1 MFVVLIIEILLILGL
16 IILTRSFLQTRRKA
30 MLWTM
35 VAVAGLIAIITIPCS
50 WSSLI
55 SGRMVGDFTYG

>member
-35 VAVAGLIAIITIPCS
+35 VAVAGLIAIITIPV
-50 WSSLI
+50 L
-55 SGRMVGDFTYG
+55 MVIFDLGTNGW

>member
-1 MFVVLIIEILLILGL
+1 VVADMFVVLIIEILLILGL

-35 VAVAGLIAIITIPCS
+35 VAVAGLIAIITIPV
-50 WSSLI
+50 L
-55 SGRMVGDFTYG
+55 MVIFDLGTNGW

>member
-1 MFVVLIIEILLILGL
+1 MVADMFVVLIIEILLILGL

-35 VAVAGLIAIITIPCS
+35 VAVAGLIAIITIPV
-50 WSSLI
+50 L
-55 SGRMVGDFTYG
+55 MVIFDLGTNGW